1 MADGERRRGPARR
14 GVERRA
20 VLAGAAGL
28 AGIALGGRA
37 SAQAASSRV
46 ESLITRMT
54 IEEKAGQLSCY
65 SDMIRPPVG
74 DINPLVNQRNTQQ
87 ILADIRAGRIGV
99 LMNGIGV
106 EGALLAQTTAVKQ
119 SRLGIPLLF
128 AADVIHGF
136 RTVYPI
142 PLAESASFDPGLAER
157 TARAAALEASSHGL
171 HWTFA
176 PMVDVARDQRWGRGA
191 EGSGE
196 DVFLGEVMAQARV
209 RGFQGRDLTASD
221 SMLSTAKHFAAYGAV
236 MAGLDYNTVELSEET
251 LRELHLPPFKAAFDA
266 GCLSV
271 MSAFNDINGIPST
284 ANRRLLTDILRGE
297 WKFRGVVISDYTAD
311 QELVAHGFAA
321 DDRDATRLAI
331 LAGVDISM
339 QSGLYSRYLPGLVA
353 QGLVPMATVD
363 AAVRRVLSL
372 KETLGLFDKPFRSID
387 AKAQAANT
395 ATPAMRALSRE
406 AGGKSIVLLRNQ
418 GDLLPLPTRGRRI
431 ALIGP
436 FAEDRDNILG
446 PWSFFGDKG
455 LGVDL
460 ATGVRAA
467 LADPASLIVAQGCDV
482 ENVIP
487 GGYERAVAA
496 ARAADVVLLAVGESQ
511 NMSGEAQS
519 RTEIGLPRV
528 QQQLAELVGAV
539 GKPMVVLLRHGRAL
553 VLEGAVKAAP
563 AILATWFLGS
573 ETGNAVADVVFGK
586 VNPSARLP
594 VSFPHESGQEPYA
607 YNHRTTGRPAPQA
620 DDSQEYKA
628 RWRTT
633 RNEALY
639 PFGHGLGYAPFTLS
653 DIRLSTTRLGW
664 NDKLFINAQVAN
676 IGRVAGEHVVQ
687 LYVRDRVASRT
698 RPVRELKRF
707 IRLALKPG
715 EKRDVRFALER
726 GSLMFVGDEGRWIAE
741 PGMFDVWVANSA
753 VDGLAASFELL
764 GA

>member
-1 MADGERRRGPARR
+1 MADGERRRDPARR

-46 ESLITRMT
+46 ESLIARMT

-87 ILADIRAGRIGV
+87 ILADVQAGRIGV

-106 EGALLAQTTAVKQ
+106 EGALVAQTAAVKQ

-142 PLAESASFDPGLAER
+142 PLAESASFDPNLAER

-209 RGFQGRDLTASD
+209 RGFQGRDLTAPD

-251 LRELHLPPFKAAFDA
+251 LREVHLPPFKAAFDA

-321 DDRDATRLAI
+321 DDRDAARLAI

-387 AKAQAANT
+387 PKAQAANT
-395 ATPAMRALSRE
+395 ATPAMRALARE
-406 AGGKSIVLLRNQ
+406 AAGKSIVLLRNQ
-418 GDLLPLPTRGRRI
+418 GDLLPLPTRARRI

-460 ATGVRAA
+460 ATGIRAA

-487 GGYERAVAA
+487 GGYDKAVAA

-563 AILATWFLGS
+563 SILATWFLGS

-594 VSFPHESGQEPYA
+594 VSFPHESGQEPFA

-639 PFGHGLGYAPFTLS
+639 PFGHGLSYTSFALS
-653 DIRLSTTRLGW
+653 DVRLSTTRLAW
-664 NDKLFINAQVAN
+664 NDKLSITVNVAN
-676 IGRVAGEHVVQ
+676 TGKLAGEHVVQ

-707 IRLALKPG
+707 VRVALKPG
-715 EKRDVRFALER
+715 ERRDVRFSLER
-726 GSLMFVGDEGRWIAE
+726 GSLMFVGDNDRWIAE
-741 PGMFDVWVANSA
+741 PGMFDLWVANSA
-753 VDGLAASFELL
+753 ADGLAASFELL

>member
-1 MADGERRRGPARR
+1 MAGG
-14 GVERRA
+14 
-20 VLAGAAGL
+20 AGL
-28 AGIALGGRA
+28 AGLALSGRA
-37 SAQAASSRV
+37 TARAASARV
-46 ESLITRMT
+46 ESLIAQMT
-54 IEEKAGQLSCY
+54 MDEKAGQLSCY

-74 DINPLVNQRNTQQ
+74 DINPLVNARNTQQ
-87 ILADIRAGRIGV
+87 ILADTRAGRIGT
-99 LMNGIGV
+99 LMNGVGV
-106 EGALLAQTTAVKQ
+106 EGALLAQTAAVEH

-136 RTVYPI
+136 KTIFPI
-142 PLAESASFDPGLAER
+142 PLAESASFDPNLAER
-157 TARAAALEASSHGL
+157 TARAAAVEASAHGL

-209 RGFQGRDLTASD
+209 RGFQGRDLTAND
-221 SMLSTAKHFAAYGAV
+221 SLLSTAKHFAAYGAV

-251 LRELHLPPFKAAFDA
+251 LREVHLPPFKAAFDA
-266 GCLSV
+266 GCLAV
-271 MSAFNDINGIPST
+271 MSAFNDINGVPAT
-284 ANRRLLTDILRGE
+284 ANRHLLTDILRGE
-297 WKFRGVVISDYTAD
+297 WNFRGVVISDYTAD
-311 QELVAHGFAA
+311 QELVAHGFAV
-321 DDRDATRLAI
+321 DDRDAARLAI

-339 QSGLYSRYLPGLVA
+339 QSGLYSRYLPELVA
-353 QGLVPMATVD
+353 QGLVPLAAVD
-363 AAVRRVLSL
+363 NAVRRVLSL
-372 KETLGLFDKPFRSID
+372 KETLGLFDRPFRSID
-387 AKAQAANT
+387 PKAQAAQT
-395 ATPAMRALSRE
+395 ATPAARALSRE
-406 AGGKSIVLLRNQ
+406 AGGKSIVLMRND
-418 GDLLPLPTRGRRI
+418 GRLLPLPAKGKRI

-446 PWSFFGDKG
+446 PWAFFGDKA

-460 ATGVRAA
+460 ATGIREAM
-467 LADPASLIVAQGCDV
+467 ADPSQLIVAKGCDV
-482 ENVIP
+482 ETLIP
-487 GGYERAVAA
+487 GGFDRAVAA
-496 ARAADVVLLAVGESQ
+496 ARAADVVLLAVGEGQ

-528 QQQLAELVGAV
+528 QQQLAELVAAAGR
-539 GKPMVVLLRHGRAL
+539 PTVVLLRHGRAL

-563 AILATWFLGS
+563 AILATWFLGT
-573 ETGNAVADVVFGK
+573 ETGHAVADVVFGK
-586 VNPSARLP
+586 VNPSGRLP
-594 VSFPHESGQEPYA
+594 VSFPHESGQEPFA

-639 PFGHGLGYAPFTLS
+639 PFGHGLGYAPFMLS
-653 DIRLSTTRLGW
+653 DIKLSTTRLAWTG
-664 NDKLFINAQVAN
+664 KLTVTAQVAN
-676 IGRVAGEHVVQ
+676 TGQVAGEHVVQ

-707 IRLALKPG
+707 VRVALRPG
-715 EKRDVRFALER
+715 EKREVSFSLDR
-726 GSLMFVGDEGRWIAE
+726 GSLMFVGDNDRWITE
-741 PGMFDVWVANSA
+741 PGIFDLWVANNA

>member
-1 MADGERRRGPARR
+1 
-14 GVERRA
+14 VERRA
-20 VLAGAAGL
+20 FMAGAAGL
-28 AGIALGGRA
+28 AGIALTGPA
-37 SAQAASSRV
+37 SARAASSRV
-46 ESLITRMT
+46 EALIAQMT
-54 IEEKAGQLSCY
+54 LEEKAGQLSCY
-65 SDMIRPPVG
+65 SDMIRPPIG
-74 DINPLVNQRNTQQ
+74 DINPLVNARNTQQ
-87 ILADIRAGRIGV
+87 ILADTRAGRIGV
-99 LMNGIGV
+99 LMNGVGV
-106 EGALLAQTTAVKQ
+106 EGALLAQTAAVEH
-119 SRLGIPLLF
+119 SRLGIPLLL

-136 RTVYPI
+136 KTVYPI
-142 PLAESASFDPGLAER
+142 PLAESASFDPNLAER

-209 RGFQGRDLTASD
+209 RGFQGRDLTAPD
-221 SMLSTAKHFAAYGAV
+221 SLLSTAKHFAAYGAV

-251 LRELHLPPFKAAFDA
+251 LREVHLPPFKAAFDA

-284 ANRRLLTDILRGE
+284 ANKRLLTDILRGE
-297 WKFRGVVISDYTAD
+297 WKFKGVVISDYTAD

-321 DDRDATRLAI
+321 DDRDAARLAI

-339 QSGLYSRYLPGLVA
+339 QSGLYSRYLPELVA
-353 QGLVPMATVD
+353 QGLVPMAAVD

-372 KETLGLFDKPFRSID
+372 KETLGLFDRPFRSID
-387 AKAQAANT
+387 PKAQAANT

-406 AGGKSIVLLRNQ
+406 AGARSIVLLRND
-418 GDLLPLPTRGRRI
+418 GDLLPLPTRGQRI

-446 PWSFFGDKG
+446 PWAFFGDKS

-460 ATGVRAA
+460 ATGLREA
-467 LADPASLIVAQGCDV
+467 LADPASLIVAQGCAV
-482 ENVIP
+482 ETTIP
-487 GGYERAVAA
+487 GGFDQAVAA
-496 ARAADVVLLAVGESQ
+496 ARAADIVLLAVGEGQ

-519 RTEIGLPRV
+519 RTEIGLPGV
-528 QQQLAELVGAV
+528 QQQLADLVGAV

-553 VLEGAVKAAP
+553 VLDGAVKAAP

-573 ETGNAVADVVFGK
+573 ETGHAVADVVFGK

-594 VSFPHESGQEPYA
+594 VSFPHESGQEPFA

-639 PFGHGLGYAPFTLS
+639 PFGHGLGYAPFVLS
-653 DIRLSTTRLGW
+653 DIRLSTPRLGW
-664 NDKLFINAQVAN
+664 NDKLLVSATVAN
-676 IGRVAGEHVVQ
+676 TGKVAGEHVVQ
-687 LYVRDRVASRT
+687 LYIRDRVASRT
-698 RPVRELKRF
+698 RPIRELKRF
-707 IRLALKPG
+707 LRVALKPG
-715 EKRDVRFALER
+715 EKREVRFILER

-741 PGMFDVWVANSA
+741 PGMFDLWVANSA
-753 VDGLAASFELL
+753 VDGLAASFELV